1 MCHFLD
7 DKTND
12 VSLSC
17 LDFDNG
23 RDGWKI
29 KPRSF
34 FKKKKNQIL
43 TFIYLKTHDAFNY
56 TFNNL
61 STQYT
66 FISIKNIKLNIKKIT
81 TDPDKL
87 FPS

>member
-34 FKKKKNQIL
+34 EKKKKKP
-43 TFIYLKTHDAFNY
+43 IYNFYLLENTWCIQ
-56 TFNNL
+56 L
-61 STQYT
+61 
-66 FISIKNIKLNIKKIT
+66 
-81 TDPDKL
+81 
-87 FPS
+87 